1 MELTIEQLNEQLDT
15 TNMLLRRMRD
25 QLDSA
30 GIATVPAYVKRATF
44 KEHLTFF
51 VMLIFS
57 IALIVVGLC
66 VPASTI
72 RILLCV
78 VGIGALFYS
87 LFYYI
92 RKIDMP
98 DLLADYNEYT
108 KRAENLQEQIKTY
121 SN

>member
-1 MELTIEQLNEQLDT
+1 MELTIEQLRKQLDT

-51 VMLIFS
+51 AMLISS
-57 IALIVVGLC
+57 ITLIVAGLC
-66 VPASTI
+66 VSASTI
-72 RILLCV
+72 RILLCA

-87 LFYYI
+87 LFYYV
-92 RKIDMP
+92 REIDLR
-98 DLLADYNEYT
+98 DLLADYNDYT

-121 SN
+121 SK

>member
-1 MELTIEQLNEQLDT
+1 MEQLIEQLNT

-30 GIATVPAYVKRATF
+30 GIATVPADAKRASF
-44 KEHLTFF
+44 KEHLAFF
-51 VMLIFS
+51 AMLISS

-66 VPASTI
+66 VPVQDVN
-72 RILLCV
+72 ILLCT
-78 VGIGALFYS
+78 VGFGALFYS
-87 LFYYI
+87 LFYYV
-92 RKIDMP
+92 RKIDLP

>member
-1 MELTIEQLNEQLDT
+1 MEQLNEQLDT

-30 GIATVPAYVKRATF
+30 GIATVPADAKRASF

-51 VMLIFS
+51 VMLISS
-57 IALIVVGLC
+57 IALIVAGLC
-66 VPASTI
+66 TPI
-72 RILLCV
+72 LNLRIFLCT
-78 VGIGALFYS
+78 VGFGALFYS
-87 LFYYI
+87 LFYYV
-92 RKIDMP
+92 RKIDLP

-108 KRAENLQEQIKTY
+108 KRAENLQEQIKTC

>member
-1 MELTIEQLNEQLDT
+1 MEQLRKQLDT

-30 GIATVPAYVKRATF
+30 GIATVPADAKRATF

-51 VMLIFS
+51 VMLISS
-57 IALIVVGLC
+57 IALTVAGLC

-87 LFYYI
+87 LFYYV
-92 RKIDMP
+92 RKIDLP

-108 KRAENLQEQIKTY
+108 KRAADLQEQIKAY